1 MIYSGKICLEASTIC
16 QLGCTSC
23 PSASGETGKFLGSNF
38 LKYDDFKTIID
49 SNTCI
54 SSIELSNWG
63 EIFLNP
69 ELSEIIQYAFNKN
82 VTLTAANGANLN
94 NIDEKI
100 PECLVRYKFRKIT
113 VSIDGITQKTYSTYR
128 RNGNL
133 ENVLNN
139 IEKINFYKAKY
150 NSFYPLLNWQYIV
163 FGHNVHETD
172 AARKKA
178 QELNMMFLTKL
189 PWDDLYMDSFPVLS
203 NESLIRQKSGLGVA
217 CRKEYKEK
225 YKSEY
230 QSNCCLKL
238 WKSPQINY
246 DGRLLGCSINYWE
259 DYGNILED
267 GLPECLNSKKYLY
280 AKDMLEGKRKEREDI
295 PCSSCKFYKWRKES
309 YKWINR
315 KNINNIVLR
324 NRLLTKIENRLLE
337 FKFYNRFYKSIFAI
351 KQILKK

>member
-1 MIYSGKICLEASTIC
+1 MIYPGKICLEASTIC
-16 QLGCTSC
+16 QLACTSC
-23 PSASGETGKFLGSNF
+23 PTAGGETGKFLGSNF
-38 LKYDDFKTIID
+38 LKYNDFKRIID
-49 SNTCI
+49 NNPHI
-54 SSIELSNWG
+54 SGIELSNWG

-69 ELSEIIQYAFNKN
+69 ELSGIIQYAFNKN
-82 VTLTAANGANLN
+82 VTLTAANGVNLN

-100 PECLVRYKFRKIT
+100 PEYLVRYKVRKLTI
-113 VSIDGITQKTYSTYR
+113 SIDGITQKTYSAYR

-150 NSFYPLLNWQYIV
+150 NSFYPLLNWQFII
-163 FGHNVHETD
+163 FGHNVHEID
-172 AARKKA
+172 ASRKKA

-203 NESLIRQKSGLGVA
+203 NEDLIREKSGLGVA
-217 CRKEYKEK
+217 SRKEYKEK

-246 DGRLLGCSINYWE
+246 DGRLLGCSINYWK
-259 DYGNILED
+259 DYGNILEE
-267 GLPECLNSKKYLY
+267 GLSKCLNNDKYLY
-280 AKDMLEGKRKEREDI
+280 TKDMLVGKQKEREDI
-295 PCSSCKFYKWRKES
+295 PCFSCKFYKWRKES
-309 YKWINR
+309 NKWLIGKDIKDIN
-315 KNINNIVLR
+315 LR

-337 FKFYNRFYKSIFAI
+337 FKFYNRFYKSVFAI